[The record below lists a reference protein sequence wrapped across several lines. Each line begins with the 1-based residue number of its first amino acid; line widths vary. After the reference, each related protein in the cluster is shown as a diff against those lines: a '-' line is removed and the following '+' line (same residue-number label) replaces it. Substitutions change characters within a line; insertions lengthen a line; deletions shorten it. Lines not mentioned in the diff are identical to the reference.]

1 MLHGYGGSKT
11 DYETE
16 ESSTTYHWNAEY
28 FAKRGYAVVNSTAR
42 GFGQSCG
49 APASRTPD
57 CARGWL
63 HLADQRFEARDTQT
77 LLGLLADQ
85 GIAKPGALGVTG
97 ISYGGGQSLELAYL
111 RDRIRRA
118 DGSFA
123 PWKSPRGTPL
133 AIAAAYPRWPW
144 SDLVNSLLPNGRFL
158 DYRVS
163 EPDREPRADRR
174 LDPVLHDRALRPRL
188 GDGLLLAARASTPAP
203 T

>member
-1 MLHGYGGSKT
+1 
-11 DYETE
+11 
-16 ESSTTYHWNAEY
+16 
-28 FAKRGYAVVNSTAR
+28 VVNSTAR

-57 CARGWL
+57 CAQGWL

-123 PWKSPRGTPL
+123 PWKSPKGTPL

-163 EPDREPRADRR
+163 GRPRAACRLASRSSPTPPRSTRSARPPATTRR
-174 LDPVLHDRALRPRL
+174 
-188 GDGLLLAARASTPAP
+188 RASTPMP